1 MLKVYIFKAGELKIA
16 VKSSEPVE
24 NFTNFLVK
32 TFNLAPNHLY
42 YYADEKEHKL
52 LLCQE
57 LERAF
62 WDNLLSDSPTFVL
75 ANLLRELGIGNFR
88 ATLTLSVLKSSL
100 SEAFQQCPKNEYR
113 IYSFEEFLKQL
124 DEAAEGFM
132 DILLKYHF
140 NVITPKVK
148 VKDMVNLLG
157 NKIKLIY
164 DLGRLEEIH
173 LSLWEILTSKNFKR
187 IYGNV
192 KIPAVVERV

>member
-16 VKSSEPVE
+16 VKGSDPVE
-24 NFTNFLVK
+24 NFTNFLIK
-32 TFNLAPNHLY
+32 TFNLEPNRLY

-57 LERAF
+57 LDKAF
-62 WDNLLSDSPTFVL
+62 WDNLLSDSPIFFL
-75 ANLLRELGIGNFR
+75 SSLLRELRIGNFT
-88 ATLTLSVLKSSL
+88 ATLALSLLKDSL
-100 SEAFQQCPKNEYR
+100 SEAFQQCPKNEYQ
-113 IYSFEEFLKQL
+113 IYSFERFLEQL

-164 DLGRLEEIH
+164 DLGRMEEIH
-173 LSLWEILTSKNFKR
+173 LSLWEILASKNFKR